1 MEKKNRIA
9 LFIDLDN
16 FVGFCLDDDLP
27 LDIKKEIKKLTEH
40 GDISIRRSF
49 GDIMKLPISETRKKE
64 LREMLQANLIRH
76 EDIPYYNGYKNTSD
90 IRLAIEAMSIAYT
103 HPDINIFAII
113 ANDRDYMPVF
123 SKLKEIGKT
132 IIGIGST
139 KNTVGELY
147 RSACDIF
154 YYHED
159 FGKNEYTAKK
169 SELSVSNDENKLIE
183 LLIEK
188 IRYNTEHG
196 LKTNQSTIAAAI
208 KSNHGIDFNAYS
220 SFQGFGDLC
229 RKVERLNMVSI
240 TQRHIGDLDPV
251 LSCNSEE
258 NEAAIAIFKGQNQ
271 QDQQEQSLPAGEDM
285 KRIYNNFIKTKL
297 SLKTD
302 FPPHAMREKIYQQL
316 DILLAES
323 EPYGGVGLKAA
334 SEQVTKALNFEH
346 EDQSSVFKIL
356 YSLYRSGCFIVR
368 RTEDNYNPI
377 LISNRVAMNYVYMDK
392 KLMESLIKLFKWDSE
407 DIKFDPSRWSEFFI
421 GDTSYS
427 QIAKFAYNYL

>member
-49 GDIMKLPISETRKKE
+49 GDIMKLPISEPRKRE

-139 KNTVGELY
+139 KTTVGELY

-159 FGKNEYTAKK
+159 FGKNEYAVKK
-169 SELSVSNDENKLIE
+169 TDSSIADEESVLID

-188 IRYNTEHG
+188 VRFNTENG

-208 KSNHGIDFNAYS
+208 KSSRAVDFTGYK

-229 RKVERLNMVSI
+229 RLVEKRGMLSI
-240 TQRHIGDLDPV
+240 TPRHIGDLDPV
-251 LSCNSEE
+251 LSCNSQE
-258 NEAAIAIFKGQNQ
+258 NETAILSFQGQ
-271 QDQQEQSLPAGEDM
+271 QQEAKQADAPAGEDM
-285 KRIYNNFIKTKL
+285 RRIYNNFIKTKL

-302 FPPHAMREKIYQQL
+302 FPQHEMREKIYQQL

-334 SEQVTKALNFEH
+334 SEQVTKALAFEPD
-346 EDQSSVFKIL
+346 DQSSVFKIL

-407 DIKFDPSRWSEFFI
+407 DIKFDPTRWSEFFI

>member
-159 FGKNEYTAKK
+159 FGKNDYGAKK
-169 SELSVSNDENKLIE
+169 FDIHNVNNDENKLIE

-196 LKTNQSTIAAAI
+196 LKTNQSTIAAAM
-208 KSNHGIDFNAYS
+208 KSSHGIDFNAYS
-220 SFQGFGDLC
+220 TFQGFGDLC
-229 RKVERLNMVSI
+229 RKVERLNMVAI
-240 TQRHIGDLDPV
+240 TPRHIGDLDPV
-251 LSCNSEE
+251 LTCNTPE
-258 NEAAIAIFKGQNQ
+258 NEAAIAAFQGEHP
-271 QDQQEQSLPAGEDM
+271 QQEESAPAGEDM
-285 KRIYNNFIKTKL
+285 RRIYNSFIKTKL

-302 FPPHAMREKIYQQL
+302 FPPHSMREKIYQQL

-334 SEQVTKALNFEH
+334 SEQVTKALNFEPD
-346 EDQSSVFKIL
+346 DQSSVFKIL

-407 DIKFDPSRWSEFFI
+407 DIKFDPARWSEFFI

>member
-40 GDISIRRSF
+40 GEISIRRSF
-49 GDIMKLPISETRKKE
+49 GDIMKLPISEARKKE

-90 IRLAIEAMSIAYT
+90 IRLAIEAISVAYT
-103 HPDINIFAII
+103 HPDINIFAVI

-139 KNTVGELY
+139 KTTVGELY

-159 FGKNEYTAKK
+159 FGKNENGVRKV
-169 SELSVSNDENKLIE
+169 EMSVADDENGLID

-188 IRYNTEHG
+188 ITYNTTNG

-208 KSNHGIDFNAYS
+208 KSSRAVDFTAYA

-229 RKVERLNMVSI
+229 RLVEKRGMIAI
-240 TQRHIGDLDPV
+240 TPRHAGDLDPV
-251 LSCNSEE
+251 LSCNSQE
-258 NEAAIAIFKGQNQ
+258 NEAAIDSFKGQQAQ
-271 QDQQEQSLPAGEDM
+271 QAAIAPDDM

-297 SLKTD
+297 SLKND
-302 FPPHAMREKIYQQL
+302 FPLHAQREKIYKQL

-334 SEQVTKALNFEH
+334 SEQITKILVFDSD
-346 EDQSSVFKIL
+346 DQSSVFKIL

-377 LISNRVAMNYVYMDK
+377 VMSNRVAMNYIYMDK

>member
-27 LDIKKEIKKLTEH
+27 LDIKKEVKELTKH
-40 GDISIRRSF
+40 GEISIRRSF

-90 IRLAIEAMSIAYT
+90 IRLAIEAISVAYT
-103 HPDINIFAII
+103 HPDINIFAVI

-159 FGKNEYTAKK
+159 FGKNDYGMRK
-169 SELSVSNDENKLIE
+169 SESTAADDENILIN

-188 IRYNTEHG
+188 IRYNTANS

-208 KSNHGIDFNAYS
+208 KNSRAVDFTAYN

-229 RKVERLNMVSI
+229 RLVEKRGMLSI
-240 TQRHIGDLDPV
+240 SPRHIGDLDPV
-251 LSCNSEE
+251 LLCNSPE
-258 NEAAIAIFKGQNQ
+258 NESAIERFQGQQ
-271 QDQQEQSLPAGEDM
+271 QAQQAVPATDDM
-285 KRIYNNFIKTKL
+285 KRIYNNFVKAKL
-297 SLKTD
+297 SLKND
-302 FPPHAMREKIYQQL
+302 FPPHSQREKIYQQL

-334 SEQVTKALNFEH
+334 SEQITKALSFDPD
-346 EDQSSVFKIL
+346 DQSSVFKIL

-377 LISNRVAMNYVYMDK
+377 IMSNRVAMNYVYMDK

>member
-27 LDIKKEIKKLTEH
+27 LDIKKEVKELTKH
-40 GDISIRRSF
+40 GEISIRRSF

-90 IRLAIEAMSIAYT
+90 IRLAIEAISVAYT
-103 HPDINIFAII
+103 HPDINIFAVI

-159 FGKNEYTAKK
+159 FGKNDYGMRK
-169 SELSVSNDENKLIE
+169 SESTAADDENILIN

-188 IRYNTEHG
+188 IRYNTANS

-208 KSNHGIDFNAYS
+208 KNSRAVDFTAYN

-229 RKVERLNMVSI
+229 RLVEKRGMLSI
-240 TQRHIGDLDPV
+240 SPRHIGDLDPV
-251 LSCNSEE
+251 LLCNSPE
-258 NEAAIAIFKGQNQ
+258 NESAIERFQGQQ
-271 QDQQEQSLPAGEDM
+271 QAQQAVPATDDM
-285 KRIYNNFIKTKL
+285 KRIYNNFVKAKL
-297 SLKTD
+297 SLKND
-302 FPPHAMREKIYQQL
+302 FPPHSQREKIYQQL

-323 EPYGGVGLKAA
+323 EPYGCVGLKAA
-334 SEQVTKALNFEH
+334 SEQITKALSFDPD
-346 EDQSSVFKIL
+346 DQSSVFKIL

-377 LISNRVAMNYVYMDK
+377 IMSNRVAMNYVYMDK

>member
-49 GDIMKLPISETRKKE
+49 GDIMKLPISETRKRE

-139 KNTVGELY
+139 KTTVGELY

-159 FGKNEYTAKK
+159 FGKNENTVKK
-169 SELSVSNDENKLIE
+169 IDMTIADDENSLID

-188 IRYNTEHG
+188 VIFNTEHG

-208 KSNHGIDFNAYS
+208 KNSRAVDFTTYK

-229 RKVERLNMVSI
+229 RLVEKRGMLSI
-240 TQRHIGDLDPV
+240 MPRNVGDLDPV
-251 LSCNSEE
+251 LSCNSQE
-258 NEAAIAIFKGQNQ
+258 NEAAIFSFHGQQKEAQ
-271 QDQQEQSLPAGEDM
+271 QSDTSTSEDM
-285 KRIYNNFIKTKL
+285 VRIYNNFIKTKL

-302 FPPHAMREKIYQQL
+302 FPQHAMREKIYQQL

-334 SEQVTKALNFEH
+334 SEQVTKALAFDPD
-346 EDQSSVFKIL
+346 DQSSVFKIL

-377 LISNRVAMNYVYMDK
+377 IMSNRVAMNYVYMDK

-407 DIKFDPSRWSEFFI
+407 DIKFDPGRWSEFFI

>member
-1 MEKKNRIA
+1 
-9 LFIDLDN
+9 
-16 FVGFCLDDDLP
+16 
-27 LDIKKEIKKLTEH
+27 
-40 GDISIRRSF
+40 
-49 GDIMKLPISETRKKE
+49 
-64 LREMLQANLIRH
+64 MLQANLIRH

-90 IRLAIEAMSIAYT
+90 IRLAIEAISVAYT
-103 HPDINIFAII
+103 HPDINIFAVI

-139 KNTVGELY
+139 KTTVGELY

-159 FGKNEYTAKK
+159 FGKNEYGVRK
-169 SELSVSNDENKLIE
+169 SESSVADDENSLIDV
-183 LLIEK
+183 LIEK
-188 IRYNTEHG
+188 VTYNTANG

-208 KSNHGIDFNAYS
+208 KSSRAVDFTGYS

-229 RKVERLNMVSI
+229 RLVEKRGMIAI
-240 TQRHIGDLDPV
+240 TPRHTGDLDPV
-251 LSCNSEE
+251 LSCNSQE
-258 NEAAIAIFKGQNQ
+258 NEAAIDNFKGQQAQ
-271 QDQQEQSLPAGEDM
+271 QAAIPPEDM
-285 KRIYNNFIKTKL
+285 KRIYNSFIKTKL
-297 SLKTD
+297 SLKND
-302 FPPHAMREKIYQQL
+302 FPLHAQREKIYKQL

-334 SEQVTKALNFEH
+334 SEQITKILAFDPD
-346 EDQSSVFKIL
+346 DQSSVFKIL

-377 LISNRVAMNYVYMDK
+377 LMSNRVAMNYIYMDK

>member
-159 FGKNEYTAKK
+159 FGKNDYGVKK
-169 SELSVSNDENKLIE
+169 IESSVNNDENNLID
-183 LLIEK
+183 LLIDK
-188 IRYNTEHG
+188 IRYNTDHG
-196 LKTNQSTIAAAI
+196 LKTNQSTIAASM
-208 KSNHGIDFNAYS
+208 KSSHAIDFSAYN

-229 RKVERLNMVSI
+229 RKVERLNMVAI
-240 TQRHIGDLDPV
+240 TPRHLGDLDPV
-251 LSCNSEE
+251 LSCNSIE
-258 NEAAIAIFKGQNQ
+258 NETAISNFQGQNQ
-271 QDQQEQSLPAGEDM
+271 AQQEQSAPAGEDM

-302 FPPHAMREKIYQQL
+302 FPAHAMREKIYQQL
-316 DILLAES
+316 DVLLAES

-334 SEQVTKALNFEH
+334 SEQVTKSLNFEPD
-346 EDQSSVFKIL
+346 DQSSVFKIL

-377 LISNRVAMNYVYMDK
+377 IMSNRVAMNYVYMDK

>member
-49 GDIMKLPISETRKKE
+49 GDIMKLPISEPRKKE

-139 KNTVGELY
+139 KTTVGELY

-159 FGKNEYTAKK
+159 FGKNEYAVKK
-169 SELSVSNDENKLIE
+169 TDTTVADDENNLID

-188 IRYNTEHG
+188 VRFNTENG

-208 KSNHGIDFNAYS
+208 KSIRAVDFTGFK

-229 RKVERLNMVSI
+229 RLVEKRGMLSI
-240 TQRHIGDLDPV
+240 TPRHLGDLDPV
-251 LSCNSEE
+251 LSCNSQE
-258 NEAAIAIFKGQNQ
+258 NETAILSFQGE
-271 QDQQEQSLPAGEDM
+271 QQEAQTADSPAGEEL
-285 KRIYNNFIKTKL
+285 KRIYNNFIKIKL

-302 FPPHAMREKIYQQL
+302 FPPHSMREKIYQQL

-323 EPYGGVGLKAA
+323 EPYGGVGLKVA
-334 SEQVTKALNFEH
+334 SEQVTKALSFEQ

-407 DIKFDPSRWSEFFI
+407 DIKFDPTRWSEFFI

>member
-27 LDIKKEIKKLTEH
+27 LDIKKEVKELTKH

-49 GDIMKLPISETRKKE
+49 GDIMKLPISETRKRE
-64 LREMLQANLIRH
+64 LRDMLQANLIRH

-90 IRLAIEAMSIAYT
+90 IRLAIEAISIAYT

-113 ANDRDYMPVF
+113 ANDRDYMPLF

-132 IIGIGST
+132 IVGIGST

-147 RSACDIF
+147 RSACDVF

-159 FGKNEYTAKK
+159 FGKNDYGIKKTEYSAAD
-169 SELSVSNDENKLIE
+169 DENRLIS
-183 LLIEK
+183 LLIDK
-188 IRYNTEHG
+188 IRYNSANG
-196 LKTNQSTIAAAI
+196 LKTNQSTIAASI
-208 KSNHGIDFNAYS
+208 KSSRAVDFTAYN

-229 RKVERLNMVSI
+229 RLVEKKGMIVI
-240 TQRHIGDLDPV
+240 TPRHTGDLDPL
-251 LSCNSEE
+251 LSCNSSE
-258 NEAAIAIFKGQNQ
+258 NEAAIERFVGQQAQ
-271 QDQQEQSLPAGEDM
+271 QALQPSEDM
-285 KRIYNNFIKTKL
+285 RRVYNQFIKVKL
-297 SLKTD
+297 SLKND
-302 FPPHAMREKIYQQL
+302 FPPHAMRERIYQQL

-323 EPYGGVGLKAA
+323 EPYGGVGLKSA
-334 SEQVTKALNFEH
+334 SEQVTKALAFDQD
-346 EDQSSVFKIL
+346 DQSSVFKIL

-377 LISNRVAMNYVYMDK
+377 ILSNRVATNYVYMDK
-392 KLMESLIKLFKWDSE
+392 KLMESLIKLFKWDTD
-407 DIKFDPSRWSEFFI
+407 DIKFDPARWSEFFI

>member
-49 GDIMKLPISETRKKE
+49 GDIMKLPISEARKKE

-139 KNTVGELY
+139 KTTVGELY

-159 FGKNEYTAKK
+159 FGKNEYGVKKTEATAA
-169 SELSVSNDENKLIE
+169 NDENTLID

-188 IRYNTEHG
+188 IRFNTTNG

-208 KSNHGIDFNAYS
+208 KSSRAVDFTCYA

-229 RKVERLNMVSI
+229 RLVEKRGMISI
-240 TQRHIGDLDPV
+240 TLRQTGDLDPV
-251 LSCNSEE
+251 LTCNSQE
-258 NEAAIAIFKGQNQ
+258 NESAIERFHGQQQAQEAANPVA
-271 QDQQEQSLPAGEDM
+271 EDM
-285 KRIYNNFIKTKL
+285 KRIYNNFVKSKL
-297 SLKTD
+297 SLKND
-302 FPPHAMREKIYQQL
+302 FPLHAQREKIYQQL

-334 SEQVTKALNFEH
+334 SEQITKSLAFDPD
-346 EDQSSVFKIL
+346 DQSSVFKIL

-377 LISNRVAMNYVYMDK
+377 VMSNRVAMNYIYMDK

>member
-27 LDIKKEIKKLTEH
+27 LDIKKEVKELTKH
-40 GDISIRRSF
+40 GEISIRRSF

-90 IRLAIEAMSIAYT
+90 IRLAIEAISVAYT
-103 HPDINIFAII
+103 HPDINIFAVI

-159 FGKNEYTAKK
+159 FGKNDYGMRK
-169 SELSVSNDENKLIE
+169 SESTAADDENILIN

-188 IRYNTEHG
+188 IRYNTANG

-208 KSNHGIDFNAYS
+208 KNSRAVDFTAYN

-229 RKVERLNMVSI
+229 RLVEKLGMLSI
-240 TQRHIGDLDPV
+240 SPRHVGDLDPV
-251 LSCNSEE
+251 LSCNSPE
-258 NEAAIAIFKGQNQ
+258 NESAIERFQGQQQAQQTVPAA
-271 QDQQEQSLPAGEDM
+271 DDM
-285 KRIYNNFIKTKL
+285 KRIYNNFVKSKL
-297 SLKTD
+297 SLKND
-302 FPPHAMREKIYQQL
+302 FPPHSQREKIYQQL

-334 SEQVTKALNFEH
+334 SEQITKALSFDPD
-346 EDQSSVFKIL
+346 DQSSVFKIL

-377 LISNRVAMNYVYMDK
+377 IMSNRVAMNYVYMDK

>member
-40 GDISIRRSF
+40 GEISIRRSF
-49 GDIMKLPISETRKKE
+49 GDIMKLPISEARKKE

-90 IRLAIEAMSIAYT
+90 IRLAIEAISVAYT

-113 ANDRDYMPVF
+113 ANDRDYMPLF

-147 RSACDIF
+147 RSACDLF

-159 FGKNEYTAKK
+159 FGKNDYGSRKIET
-169 SELSVSNDENKLIE
+169 SVADDENCIID

-188 IRYNTEHG
+188 VRYNTTNG

-208 KSNHGIDFNAYS
+208 KNSRAVDFNSYQA
-220 SFQGFGDLC
+220 FQGFGDLC
-229 RKVERLNMVSI
+229 RLVEKRGMISI

-251 LSCNSEE
+251 LSCSSQE
-258 NEAAIAIFKGQNQ
+258 NESAIERFLGQQQAKADVPAA
-271 QDQQEQSLPAGEDM
+271 DDM
-285 KRIYNNFIKTKL
+285 KRTYNNFIKSKL
-297 SLKTD
+297 SLKND
-302 FPPHAMREKIYQQL
+302 FPQHSQRERIYQQL

-334 SEQVTKALNFEH
+334 SEQITKVLGFEPD
-346 EDQSSVFKIL
+346 DQSSVFKIL

-377 LISNRVAMNYVYMDK
+377 IMSNRVAMNYIYMDK
-392 KLMESLIKLFKWDSE
+392 KLMESLIKLFKWDAE